1 MGKKMGAP
9 EGILP
14 VLLISGLLLGTCL
27 SKQACADDACFDQGI
42 QELKIER
49 SKTDSTSG
57 LKYVERSTDLVAT
70 VDMIG
75 VCLPGV
81 NPNVLADTFLSCSN
95 KKVEE
100 VCTMVKR
107 GWLEDKEG
115 KSVVNENAV
124 LATFKELDG
133 GEDAVRECLQ
143 IPEVYEYE
151 YYYYDY
157 ANYFDE
163 YDYDYLEESSSGSR
177 QRRAVSSKGVRG
189 EQRKRNKGRGKGKG
203 KKDAKKDKNR
213 KNRKNSPRRK
223 GGKGQTEKKNKKN
236 SARKGGKEN
245 NKRPTK
251 KALKKKERKEKK
263 KAKKQARKAE
273 KKAKKQARKAK
284 KKAKKEAKK
293 EARKAERKAD
303 KKVENTESAK
313 AEKDARKKALSKL
326 GLKKMPSKST
336 LEKLTCV
343 QDKIT
348 QLLVTCAKNILSK
361 TN

>member
-1 MGKKMGAP
+1 MGATDSKMRAP

-27 SKQACADDACFDQGI
+27 SEQACADDACFDQGI

-95 KKVEE
+95 EKVEE

-107 GWLEDKEG
+107 GWLEDREG

-133 GEDAVRECLQ
+133 GEDAVRGCLQ
-143 IPEVYEYE
+143 IPELYEYE

-157 ANYFDE
+157 ANYYDE

-177 QRRAVSSKGVRG
+177 QRRAAG
-189 EQRKRNKGRGKGKG
+189 
-203 KKDAKKDKNR
+203 
-213 KNRKNSPRRK
+213 
-223 GGKGQTEKKNKKN
+223 
-236 SARKGGKEN
+236 
-245 NKRPTK
+245 
-251 KALKKKERKEKK
+251 KKKEEGKGTKGNEKK
-263 KAKKQARKAE
+263 GQKK
-273 KKAKKQARKAK
+273 
-284 KKAKKEAKK
+284 
-293 EARKAERKAD
+293 
-303 KKVENTESAK
+303 N
-313 AEKDARKKALSKL
+313 
-326 GLKKMPSKST
+326 LKKSDGK
-336 LEKLTCV
+336 
-343 QDKIT
+343 
-348 QLLVTCAKNILSK
+348 
-361 TN
+361 

>member
-1 MGKKMGAP
+1 MGATDSEMGAP
-9 EGILP
+9 EG
-14 VLLISGLLLGTCL
+14 LLFVFIIFGLLLGTCL
-27 SKQACADDACFDQGI
+27 SEQACVDDACFDQSI
-42 QELKIER
+42 QQLKIER
-49 SKTDSTSG
+49 SKIDQASG
-57 LKYVERSTDLVAT
+57 LNYRERSTDLVAT
-70 VDMIG
+70 IDVIG

-115 KSVVNENAV
+115 KSVVNENAL
-124 LATFKELDG
+124 LATFKGLNG
-133 GEDAVRECLQ
+133 GEDAVKECLQ

-163 YDYDYLEESSSGSR
+163 YDYDYLEESASRSR
-177 QRRAVSSKGVRG
+177 QKRAAGGNTKKGK
-189 EQRKRNKGRGKGKG
+189 EAKRNNKKG
-203 KKDAKKDKNR
+203 KKKNAKTSGKKKDK
-213 KNRKNSPRRK
+213 
-223 GGKGQTEKKNKKN
+223 GKQK
-236 SARKGGKEN
+236 
-245 NKRPTK
+245 
-251 KALKKKERKEKK
+251 RKE
-263 KAKKQARKAE
+263 ARKATKKTGKKAEEKAAKKAAKKAERKAAKTE
-273 KKAKKQARKAK
+273 KKAKKSS
-284 KKAKKEAKK
+284 
-293 EARKAERKAD
+293 
-303 KKVENTESAK
+303 N

-348 QLLVTCAKNILSK
+348 ELLIGCAKNILSK

>member
-1 MGKKMGAP
+1 MRTPQGL
-9 EGILP
+9 LP
-14 VLLISGLLLGTCL
+14 IFLISGLLLGTCL
-27 SKQACADDACFDQGI
+27 SEQSCVDDACFDQRI
-42 QELKIER
+42 QQLKIDR
-49 SKTDSTSG
+49 SKIDPASG
-57 LKYVERSTDLVAT
+57 LKYVERSNDLVAT
-70 VDMIG
+70 VDVIG

-95 KKVEE
+95 EKMEE

-124 LATFKELDG
+124 LATFKELNG

-163 YDYDYLEESSSGSR
+163 YDYDYLEESASGSR
-177 QRRAVSSKGVRG
+177 QRRAATGNEAGQKQKNGKGNKPA
-189 EQRKRNKGRGKGKG
+189 RKGKRGKKGNSSVGKG
-203 KKDAKKDKNR
+203 GKRRTEKRNR
-213 KNRKNSPRRK
+213 KNNRKA
-223 GGKGQTEKKNKKN
+223 KKQNNKKT
-236 SARKGGKEN
+236 
-245 NKRPTK
+245 TK
-251 KALKKKERKEKK
+251 NALRKKERKARKQEKK
-263 KAKKQARKAE
+263 KARKE
-273 KKAKKQARKAK
+273 AKKEAK

-293 EARKAERKAD
+293 AAKKETKKAERKAD
-303 KKVENTESAK
+303 KKVGNTESAK